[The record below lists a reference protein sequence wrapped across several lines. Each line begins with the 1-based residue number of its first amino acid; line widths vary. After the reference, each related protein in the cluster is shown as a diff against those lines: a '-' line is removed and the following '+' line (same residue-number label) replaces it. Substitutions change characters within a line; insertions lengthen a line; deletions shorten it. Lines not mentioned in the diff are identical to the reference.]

1 MRRAARSL
9 VLAFG
14 SRANDFGTPGVVEH
28 CTLSTAMTKPIRS
41 TLDCVRKSCAA
52 SSRAA
57 RSTLLSSVA
66 ALPVWS

>member
-1 MRRAARSL
+1 VL

-28 CTLSTAMTKPIRS
+28 CHFIDSQDQADS
-41 TLDCVRKSCAA
+41 FNKSCAA

-57 RSTLLSSVA
+57 TSTLQSSVA